1 MRPIKLEI
9 KGLNSYVNKQT
20 IDFEKLT
27 ERGLFGIFGK
37 TGSGKSTILDAIT
50 LSLYGSIARNTKEYI
65 NSLSEKSE
73 ISYEFE
79 IGSRRYVV
87 DRHIIRS
94 KAGGIKTSYARVI
107 EKLGDGSENVLADK
121 VNEVNETII
130 KIIGLTANDF
140 TKSVV
145 LPQDKFNDFLKLG
158 GIDRRNMLER
168 IFNLEKYGKKL
179 IENVRHRKN
188 KTKTHVD
195 MLQVSLSHYE
205 EVSDEKYDEMIKKLE
220 IDKEDCRV
228 KNRLYKEKVEKYDID
243 KIIYENQK
251 RYNEAKELLKV
262 YEDKKEEIEEKRKK
276 MSRAEN
282 ANMIDPYIDN
292 VEKLRKQ
299 FDDSKNQLK
308 IIEEEIRLI
317 KKDLEISRGKFA
329 EIERKKDDTI
339 PRLSEDKVKF
349 ERAINLL
356 EETNKLSERLTR
368 LKVEG
373 EKLESKKKELLKNIE
388 DIKAQ
393 QNLYAGKIK
402 DSENRLYEINVPAA
416 FRQNI
421 EKGYSHIKELNEV
434 KKELEKS
441 EIDLQKCE
449 AEYSENNIALKLVG
463 RDRDSVKERIEEVEN
478 RINIMIKNS
487 PLTAEEI
494 TKKTEYV
501 TEMKSELKTLKQLEE
516 ERDNLQNELNDC
528 LEKRH
533 RLSREIST
541 SEDRLSKV
549 RKDMETA
556 KKNIEEFRYLNRVS
570 DIRKELQDGK
580 PCPVCGSLDH
590 MRTDSTNYD
599 DRIEYYE
606 GILNKEKANER
617 EEIER
622 LDSLKIKRSG
632 YISEEKIKTE
642 AINKKKAEI
651 GERNSLELSKKYDSE
666 TRNLEAEKRAVSDW
680 NIEKDRLEED
690 LKRYKDDY
698 SRNDKEFTRIDE
710 LLKGIMRR
718 RLSLSE
724 NVSELKSKKDNLE
737 LEIVSIKRIT
747 KVDDIFSK
755 LEEIKANEI
764 ESENVE
770 KELSEFRNIKFEID
784 KEFDDCKTSIH
795 SIEVEISSIE
805 KDFEGN
811 KKQYIE
817 KTDEAQRITRGKNP
831 NELLEKTEQEINKI
845 NSSYAD
851 LKKEFDDKSKARE
864 DKDSLRSKVQGECNT
879 TEEQLDYYKKVLKDM
894 LAKYRFDSAYTV
906 KKFVMPTIDI
916 EIMRKEISDYDEG
929 RKNLDFKIDD
939 LEKKLDGRKVK
950 EEEFDRLNEEIVLLK
965 DEIGELEKNNAVLF
979 DRITAMKK
987 DLEKKKKIKSEY
999 DEVSNDYR
1007 LLDEIDRIIQGNKFV
1022 EYVATNHLKYIAL
1035 EASKR
1040 LSTITNG
1047 RYALEIND
1055 ALEFVMRDNFNGGER
1070 RGVDTLSGGET
1081 FLTSLS
1087 LALALSSQIQMK
1099 GNAPLEFF
1107 FLDEGFG
1114 SLDVELLDTVMESL
1128 EKLHSS
1134 NLSIG
1139 IISHVEELKN
1149 RVPVKLVVTA
1159 GEIGEG
1165 SKVKIEYS

>member
-770 KELSEFRNIKFEID
+770 KELSEFRNIKSEID

>member
-65 NSLSEKSE
+65 NSLSEKAE

-121 VNEVNETII
+121 INEVNETII

-205 EVSDEKYDEMIKKLE
+205 EVTDEKYDEMIKKLE

-228 KNRLYKEKVEKYDID
+228 KNRLYKEKIEKYDID

-533 RLSREIST
+533 RVSREIST

-651 GERNSLELSKKYDSE
+651 GERNSIELSKKYDSE

-906 KKFVMPTIDI
+906 KKFVMPTVDI

>member
-65 NSLSEKSE
+65 NSLSEKAE

-205 EVSDEKYDEMIKKLE
+205 EVTDEKYDEMIKKLE

-299 FDDSKNQLK
+299 FEDSKNQLK

-349 ERAINLL
+349 ERAIHLL

-516 ERDNLQNELNDC
+516 ERDNLHNELNDC

-533 RLSREIST
+533 RVSREIST

-651 GERNSLELSKKYDSE
+651 GERNSIELSKKYDSE

-845 NSSYAD
+845 NSSYDD

-906 KKFVMPTIDI
+906 KKFVMPTVDI

>member
-65 NSLSEKSE
+65 NSLSEKAE

-205 EVSDEKYDEMIKKLE
+205 EVTDEKYDEMIKKLE

-299 FDDSKNQLK
+299 FEDSKNQLK

-501 TEMKSELKTLKQLEE
+501 TEMKSELKTLKQLEK

-533 RLSREIST
+533 RVSREIST

-651 GERNSLELSKKYDSE
+651 GERNSIELSKKYDSE

-770 KELSEFRNIKFEID
+770 KELSEFRNIKSEID

>member
-65 NSLSEKSE
+65 NSLSEKAE

-205 EVSDEKYDEMIKKLE
+205 EVTDEKYDEMIKKLE

-251 RYNEAKELLKV
+251 RYNEAKELLNV

-299 FDDSKNQLK
+299 FEDSKNQLK

-533 RLSREIST
+533 RVSREIST

-651 GERNSLELSKKYDSE
+651 GERNSIELSKKYDSE

-906 KKFVMPTIDI
+906 KKFVMPTVDI

>member
-65 NSLSEKSE
+65 NSLSEKAE

-179 IENVRHRKN
+179 IENVRNRKN

-205 EVSDEKYDEMIKKLE
+205 EVTDEKYDEMIKKLE

-243 KIIYENQK
+243 KIVYENQK

-299 FDDSKNQLK
+299 FEDSKNQLK

-373 EKLESKKKELLKNIE
+373 EKLESKKKEILKNIE

-441 EIDLQKCE
+441 EFDLQKCE

-478 RINIMIKNS
+478 RIAIMIKNS
-487 PLTAEEI
+487 PLTSEEI

-516 ERDNLQNELNDC
+516 ERDNLQSELNDC

-533 RLSREIST
+533 RVSREIST

-549 RKDMETA
+549 RKDMEIA

-617 EEIER
+617 EEVER

-651 GERNSLELSKKYDSE
+651 GERNSIELSKKYDSE

-770 KELSEFRNIKFEID
+770 KELSEFRNIKSEID

-811 KKQYIE
+811 KKQYTE
-817 KTDEAQRITRGKNP
+817 KVEEAQRITRGKNP
-831 NELLEKTEQEINKI
+831 NELLAKTEQEINKI

-906 KKFVMPTIDI
+906 KKFVMPTVDI

-1165 SKVKIEYS
+1165 SKVRIEYS

>member
-65 NSLSEKSE
+65 NSLSEKAE

-205 EVSDEKYDEMIKKLE
+205 EVTDEKYDEMIKKLE

-299 FDDSKNQLK
+299 FEDSKNQLK

-487 PLTAEEI
+487 PLTSEEI

-533 RLSREIST
+533 RVSREIST

-651 GERNSLELSKKYDSE
+651 GERNSIELSKKYDSE

>member
-65 NSLSEKSE
+65 NSLSEKAE

-205 EVSDEKYDEMIKKLE
+205 EVTDEKYDEMIKKLE

-299 FDDSKNQLK
+299 FEDSKNQLK

-533 RLSREIST
+533 RVSREIST

-651 GERNSLELSKKYDSE
+651 GERNSIELSKKYDSE

-811 KKQYIE
+811 KKQHIE

-906 KKFVMPTIDI
+906 KKFVMPTVDI

>member
-65 NSLSEKSE
+65 NSLSEKAE

-205 EVSDEKYDEMIKKLE
+205 EVTDEKYDEMIKKLE

-299 FDDSKNQLK
+299 FEDSKNQLK

-516 ERDNLQNELNDC
+516 ERDNLQHELNDC

-533 RLSREIST
+533 RVSREIST

-651 GERNSLELSKKYDSE
+651 GERNSIELSKKYDSE

-906 KKFVMPTIDI
+906 KKFVMPTVDI

>member
-65 NSLSEKSE
+65 NSLSEKAE

-205 EVSDEKYDEMIKKLE
+205 EVTDEKYDEMIKKLE

-299 FDDSKNQLK
+299 FEDSKNQLK

-368 LKVEG
+368 LKVDG

-516 ERDNLQNELNDC
+516 ERDNLHNELNDC

-533 RLSREIST
+533 RVSREIST

-556 KKNIEEFRYLNRVS
+556 KKDIEEFRYLNRVS

-651 GERNSLELSKKYDSE
+651 GERNSIELSKKYDSE

-811 KKQYIE
+811 KKQYTE
-817 KTDEAQRITRGKNP
+817 KVEEAQRITRGKNP
-831 NELLEKTEQEINKI
+831 NELLAKTEQEINKI

-906 KKFVMPTIDI
+906 KKFVMPTVDI

>member
-65 NSLSEKSE
+65 NSLSEKAE

-205 EVSDEKYDEMIKKLE
+205 EVTDEKYDEMIKKLE
-220 IDKEDCRV
+220 IDKEDSRV

-299 FDDSKNQLK
+299 FEDSKNQLK

-373 EKLESKKKELLKNIE
+373 EKLESKKKEILKNIE

-533 RLSREIST
+533 RVSREIST

-651 GERNSLELSKKYDSE
+651 GERNSIELSKKYDSE

-770 KELSEFRNIKFEID
+770 KELSEFRNIKSEID

>member
-651 GERNSLELSKKYDSE
+651 GERNSIELSKKYDSE

-770 KELSEFRNIKFEID
+770 KELSEFRNIKSEID

>member
-65 NSLSEKSE
+65 NSLAEKAE

-205 EVSDEKYDEMIKKLE
+205 EVTDEKYDEMIKKLE

-251 RYNEAKELLKV
+251 QYNEAKELLKV

-299 FDDSKNQLK
+299 FEDSKNQLK

-349 ERAINLL
+349 ERAIHLL

-478 RINIMIKNS
+478 RIAIMIKNS

-533 RLSREIST
+533 RVSREIST

-651 GERNSLELSKKYDSE
+651 GERNSIELSKKYDSE

-770 KELSEFRNIKFEID
+770 KELSEFRNIKSEID

-879 TEEQLDYYKKVLKDM
+879 TEEQLDYYKKILKDM

-987 DLEKKKKIKSEY
+987 DLEKKKKIKLEY

>member
-65 NSLSEKSE
+65 NSLSEKAE

-94 KAGGIKTSYARVI
+94 KVGGIKTSYARVI

-205 EVSDEKYDEMIKKLE
+205 EVTDEKYDEMIKKLE

-243 KIIYENQK
+243 KIVYENQK

-299 FDDSKNQLK
+299 FEDSKNQLK

-368 LKVEG
+368 LKVES
-373 EKLESKKKELLKNIE
+373 EKLESKKKEILKNIE

-463 RDRDSVKERIEEVEN
+463 RDRASVKERIEEVEN

-501 TEMKSELKTLKQLEE
+501 TEMKSEFKTLKQLEE
-516 ERDNLQNELNDC
+516 ERDNLHNELNDC

-533 RLSREIST
+533 RVSREIST

-606 GILNKEKANER
+606 GILNKEKTNER

-651 GERNSLELSKKYDSE
+651 GERNSIELSKKYDSE

-906 KKFVMPTIDI
+906 KKFVMPTVDI

>member
-65 NSLSEKSE
+65 NSLSEKAE

-94 KAGGIKTSYARVI
+94 KSGGIKTSYARVI
-107 EKLGDGSENVLADK
+107 EKLRDGSENVLADK

-195 MLQVSLSHYE
+195 ILQVSLSHYE
-205 EVSDEKYDEMIKKLE
+205 DVSDERYDEMIKKLE
-220 IDKEDCRV
+220 TDKEDCRV

-282 ANMIDPYIDN
+282 ANMIAPYIDN
-292 VEKLRKQ
+292 VEKLQKQ
-299 FDDSKNQLK
+299 FEESKNQLK
-308 IIEEEIRLI
+308 VIEEEIRLI
-317 KKDLEISRGKFA
+317 KKDLEISRGKFS

-339 PRLSEDKVKF
+339 PRLSEEKVKL

-356 EETNKLSERLTR
+356 EETEMLNKRLVK
-368 LKVEG
+368 LKSDG
-373 EKLESKKKELLKNIE
+373 EKLDLKKKELLKKIE

-393 QNLYAGKIK
+393 QDLYAGKIK
-402 DSENRLYEINVPAA
+402 DSENRLSEINVPAA

-421 EKGYSHIKELNEV
+421 EKGYVEIKELNEV
-434 KKELEKS
+434 KKDLEKS

-449 AEYSENNIALKLVG
+449 AEYSENNISLKLVG
-463 RDRDSVKERIEEVEN
+463 RDRDLVKERIEEVEN
-478 RINIMIKNS
+478 RITIMMKNS

-501 TEMKSELKTLKQLEE
+501 TEMKSELRTLKQLEE
-516 ERDNLQNELNDC
+516 ERENLQSELNDC

-533 RLSREIST
+533 RVSREIST
-541 SEDRLSKV
+541 SEDRLSKIK
-549 RKDMETA
+549 KDIETA
-556 KKNIEEFRYLNRVS
+556 KKNIDEFKYLNRIS
-570 DIRKELQDGK
+570 DIRKELEDGK

-590 MRTDSTNYD
+590 MRIDSTNYD

-606 GILNKEKANER
+606 GILNKEKENER
-617 EEIER
+617 EEIDR
-622 LDSLKIKRSG
+622 LDSLKIKISG

-680 NIEKDRLEED
+680 NLEKNRLEED

-718 RLSLSE
+718 RLTLSE
-724 NVSELKSKKDNLE
+724 NVSDLKSKKDKLE

-764 ESENVE
+764 ESETVE
-770 KELSEFRNIKFEID
+770 KELAEFRNVKARID
-784 KEFDDCKTSIH
+784 KEFDDCKTNIH

-811 KKQYIE
+811 KKQYTE
-817 KTDEAQRITRGKNP
+817 KIDEAQIVTRGKNP

-845 NSSYAD
+845 NGNYSE

-879 TEEQLDYYKKVLKDM
+879 TEEQLDYYKNVLKDM
-894 LAKYRFDSAYTV
+894 LTKYRFDSAYTV
-906 KKFVMPTIDI
+906 KKFVMPTLDI

-939 LEKKLDGRKVK
+939 LEKKLNGRKVK
-950 EEEFDRLNEEIVLLK
+950 EEEFDVLNEEIVLLK

-987 DLEKKKKIKSEY
+987 DLEKKKKIKAEF

-1128 EKLHSS
+1128 EKLQSS

-1149 RVPVKLVVTA
+1149 RVPVKLVVTS

>member
-65 NSLSEKSE
+65 NSLSEKAE

-79 IGSRRYVV
+79 IGSRRYIV

-94 KAGGIKTSYARVI
+94 KAGGIKTSYARVL
-107 EKLGDGSENVLADK
+107 EKLGDGNENVLADK

-179 IENVRHRKN
+179 IERVRNRKN
-188 KTKTHVD
+188 ETKNKMD

-205 EVSDEKYDEMIKKLE
+205 DATDEKYDEMIKKLE
-220 IDKEDCRV
+220 NDKEDCRV
-228 KNRLYKEKVEKYDID
+228 KNRLYKEKVEKYDVD
-243 KIIYENQK
+243 KVIYENQK
-251 RYNEAKELLKV
+251 RYNEAKSLLKI

-292 VEKLRKQ
+292 VEKLQKQ
-299 FDDSKNQLK
+299 FEESKNQLK

-317 KKDLEISRGKFA
+317 KKDLEISRGRFA

-339 PRLSEDKVKF
+339 PRLSEDRIKF
-349 ERAINLL
+349 ERAKNLL
-356 EETNKLSERLTR
+356 EETEELNIKLIK
-368 LKVEG
+368 LKTDG
-373 EKLESKKKELLKNIE
+373 EKLELKKKELLKNIE

-393 QNLYAGKIK
+393 QDLYAGKIK
-402 DSENRLYEINVPAA
+402 DSENRLSEINVPAA
-416 FRQNI
+416 FRQNV
-421 EKGYSHIKELNEV
+421 EKGYSYIKELNEV

-441 EIDLQKCE
+441 ESDLQKCE

-463 RDRDSVKERIEEVEN
+463 RDRDSVKERIGEIEN
-478 RINIMIKNS
+478 RIAIMMKNS
-487 PLTAEEI
+487 PLTSDEI

-501 TEMKSELKTLKQLEE
+501 TEMKSELRTLKQLEE
-516 ERDNLQNELNDC
+516 ERDNLQSELNDC

-533 RLSREIST
+533 RISREIST
-541 SEDRLSKV
+541 SEDRLSKI
-549 RKDMETA
+549 RKDIETA
-556 KKNIEEFRYLNRVS
+556 KKNIDEFKYLNRVS

-606 GILNKEKANER
+606 GILTKEKSNER
-617 EEIER
+617 DEIER

-632 YISEEKIKTE
+632 YLSEEKIKTE
-642 AINKKKAEI
+642 AINKKKTEI
-651 GERNSLELSKKYDSE
+651 GERNSIDLSKKYDSE
-666 TRNLEAEKRAVSDW
+666 TRNLEAEKRTVSDW
-680 NIEKDRLEED
+680 NSEKARLEED
-690 LKRYKDDY
+690 LRRYKDDY
-698 SRNDKEFTRIDE
+698 SRNDKEYTRIDE

-724 NVSELKSKKDNLE
+724 DVSELKSKKNKLE

-755 LEEIKANEI
+755 VEEIKANEI
-764 ESENVE
+764 ESESIE
-770 KELSEFRNIKFEID
+770 KELAEFRSIKSKID
-784 KEFDDCKTSIH
+784 KEFDDCKTSIY
-795 SIEVEISSIE
+795 SIEVFISSIE

-811 KKQYIE
+811 KKQYTE

-845 NSSYAD
+845 NSSYSE

-879 TEEQLDYYKKVLKDM
+879 TEEQLGYYKNVLKDM

-906 KKFVMPTIDI
+906 KKFVMPTVDI

-950 EEEFDRLNEEIVLLK
+950 EEEFDGLNEEIIRLK
-965 DEIGELEKNNAVLF
+965 DEIGELEKSNAVLF

-987 DLEKKKKIKSEY
+987 DLEKKKKIKSEF
-999 DEVSNDYR
+999 DKVSNDYR
-1007 LLDEIDRIIQGNKFV
+1007 LLDEIDRIVQGNKFV

-1165 SKVKIEYS
+1165 SKVKVEYS

>member
-65 NSLSEKSE
+65 NSLSEKAE

-205 EVSDEKYDEMIKKLE
+205 EVTDEKYDEMIKKLE
-220 IDKEDCRV
+220 IDKEDSRV

-299 FDDSKNQLK
+299 FEDSKNQLK

-349 ERAINLL
+349 ERAINLV

-388 DIKAQ
+388 DIKSQ

-533 RLSREIST
+533 RVSREIST

-651 GERNSLELSKKYDSE
+651 GERNSIELSKKYDSE

-770 KELSEFRNIKFEID
+770 KELSEFRNIKSEID

-906 KKFVMPTIDI
+906 KKFVMPTVDI

>member
-65 NSLSEKSE
+65 NSLSEKAE

-205 EVSDEKYDEMIKKLE
+205 EVTDEKYDEMIKKLE

-276 MSRAEN
+276 MSRSEN

-349 ERAINLL
+349 ERAIHLL

-516 ERDNLQNELNDC
+516 ERENLQHELNDC

-533 RLSREIST
+533 RVSREIST

-651 GERNSLELSKKYDSE
+651 GERNSIELSKKYDSE

-770 KELSEFRNIKFEID
+770 KELSEFRNIKSEID

-879 TEEQLDYYKKVLKDM
+879 TEEQLDYYKKILKDM

-987 DLEKKKKIKSEY
+987 DLEKKKKIKLEY

>member
-20 IDFEKLT
+20 IDFEQLT

-65 NSLSEKSE
+65 NSLSEKAE
-73 ISYEFE
+73 INYEFE

-87 DRHIIRS
+87 DRHIVRS
-94 KAGGIKTSYARVI
+94 KSGGIKTSYARVI

-179 IENVRHRKN
+179 IESVRNRKN
-188 KTKTHVD
+188 KTKNQVD

-205 EVSDEKYDEMIKKLE
+205 EVSDEKYDEMIKQLE
-220 IDKEDCRV
+220 EDKETCRV
-228 KNRLYKEKVEKYDID
+228 KTRLYKGKVEKYEID
-243 KIIYENQK
+243 KVVYENQK
-251 RYNEAKELLKV
+251 QYNDAKNLLKV

-292 VEKLRKQ
+292 VEKLQKQ
-299 FDDSKNQLK
+299 FEESKNQLK
-308 IIEEEIRLI
+308 VIEDEIRFI
-317 KKDLEISRGKFA
+317 KKDLEISRARFA

-339 PRLSEDKVKF
+339 PRLSEEKVKL
-349 ERAINLL
+349 ERAISLS
-356 EETNKLSERLTR
+356 EETEELKEKLSL
-368 LKVEG
+368 LKNKVD
-373 EKLESKKKELLKNIE
+373 KLEAQKKELIKNIE

-393 QNLYAGKIK
+393 QTLYAGKIK
-402 DSENRLYEINVPAA
+402 DSENRLSEINVPAA
-416 FRQNI
+416 YRQNI
-421 EKGYSHIKELNEV
+421 EKGYAYIKELNEV
-434 KKELEKS
+434 KKELEKN
-441 EIDLQKCE
+441 ELDLQKCE
-449 AEYSENNIALKLVG
+449 SEYNENNIALKLVG
-463 RDRDSVKERIEEVEN
+463 RDRDSVNERIEEIEN
-478 RINIMIKNS
+478 RLTIMSKNA
-487 PLTAEEI
+487 PLSNEEI

-501 TEMKSELKTLKQLEE
+501 TEMRSELRGLKQLEE
-516 ERDNLQNELNDC
+516 ERDKLQNELNDC

-533 RLSREIST
+533 RISREIST
-541 SEDRLSKV
+541 SEDRVSKV
-549 RKDMETA
+549 RKDIDTA
-556 KKNIEEFRYLNRVS
+556 KKNIDEFRYLNRVS
-570 DIRKELQDGK
+570 DIRKELENGK
-580 PCPVCGSLDH
+580 PCPVCGSLEH

-606 GILNKEKANER
+606 GILNKEKENER

-632 YISEEKIKTE
+632 YVSEEKIKTE
-642 AINKKKAEI
+642 AINKKKTEI
-651 GERNSLELSKKYDSE
+651 GERNSLELSKKYNSE
-666 TRNLEAEKRAVSDW
+666 VRNLEAEKRAISDW
-680 NIEKDRLEED
+680 NNEKNRLNED
-690 LKRYKDDY
+690 LRRYKEDH
-698 SRNDKEFTRIDE
+698 SRNDKEFARIEE
-710 LLKGIMRR
+710 LLKGIMKRK
-718 RLSLSE
+718 LSLSE
-724 NVSELKSKKDNLE
+724 KVSELKNKKDKLE

-755 LEEIKANEI
+755 VEEINANEI
-764 ESENVE
+764 ESEKVE
-770 KELSEFRNIKFEID
+770 KELAEFRSIKANID
-784 KEFDDCKTSIH
+784 KTFDDYKTNIH
-795 SIEVEISSIE
+795 SIEVEVSSIE

-811 KKQYIE
+811 KKQYSE
-817 KTDEAQRITRGKNP
+817 KNDEIQRITKGKNP
-831 NELLEKTEQEINKI
+831 KELLEKTEQEINKI
-845 NSSYAD
+845 NSNYLE
-851 LKKEFDDKSKARE
+851 LKKDFDEKSKARE

-879 TEEQLDYYKKVLKDM
+879 TEEQLGYYKNVLKDM

-906 KKFVMPTIDI
+906 KKFVMPAVDI

-950 EEEFDRLNEEIVLLK
+950 EEEFDGLNEEIVLLK

-987 DLEKKKKIKSEY
+987 DLEKKKKIKAEF

>member
-65 NSLSEKSE
+65 NSLSEKAE

-205 EVSDEKYDEMIKKLE
+205 EVTDEKYDEMIKKLE

-299 FDDSKNQLK
+299 FEDSKNQLK

-501 TEMKSELKTLKQLEE
+501 TEMKSEFKTLKQLEE
-516 ERDNLQNELNDC
+516 ERDNLHNELNDC

-533 RLSREIST
+533 RVSREIST

-651 GERNSLELSKKYDSE
+651 GERNSIELSKKYDSE

-906 KKFVMPTIDI
+906 KKFVMPTVDI

>member
-65 NSLSEKSE
+65 NSLSEKAE

-205 EVSDEKYDEMIKKLE
+205 EVTDEKYDEMIKKLE

-299 FDDSKNQLK
+299 FEDSKNQLK

-368 LKVEG
+368 LKVDG

-533 RLSREIST
+533 RVSREIST

-651 GERNSLELSKKYDSE
+651 GERNSIELSKKYDSE

-764 ESENVE
+764 ESEAVE
-770 KELSEFRNIKFEID
+770 KELSEFRNIKSEID

-864 DKDSLRSKVQGECNT
+864 DKDSIRSKVQGECNT

>member
-65 NSLSEKSE
+65 NSLSEKAE

-130 KIIGLTANDF
+130 KIIGLTTNDF

-188 KTKTHVD
+188 KTKTHVE

-205 EVSDEKYDEMIKKLE
+205 EVTDEKYDEMIKKLE

-299 FDDSKNQLK
+299 FEDSKNQLK

-349 ERAINLL
+349 ERAIHLL

-516 ERDNLQNELNDC
+516 ERDNLQHELNDC

-533 RLSREIST
+533 RVSREIST

-651 GERNSLELSKKYDSE
+651 GERNSIELSKKYDSE

-755 LEEIKANEI
+755 VEEIKSNEI
-764 ESENVE
+764 ESEAVE
-770 KELSEFRNIKFEID
+770 KELVEFRKTKSKID
-784 KEFDDCKTSIH
+784 KEFVDCKTSIH

-811 KKQYIE
+811 KKQYTE
-817 KTDEAQRITRGKNP
+817 RTDEAQRITRGKNP
-831 NELLEKTEQEINKI
+831 KELLEKTEQEINKI
-845 NSSYAD
+845 NNSYSE

-906 KKFVMPTIDI
+906 KKFVMPTVDI
-916 EIMRKEISDYDEG
+916 ELMRKEISDYDEG

-965 DEIGELEKNNAVLF
+965 DEIGELEKSSAVLF

-987 DLEKKKKIKSEY
+987 DLEKKKTIKSEY

>member
-65 NSLSEKSE
+65 NSLSEKAE

-94 KAGGIKTSYARVI
+94 KVGGIKTSYARVI

-205 EVSDEKYDEMIKKLE
+205 EVTDEKYDEMIKKLE

-299 FDDSKNQLK
+299 FEDSKNQLK

-533 RLSREIST
+533 RVSREIST

-651 GERNSLELSKKYDSE
+651 GERNSIELSKKYDSE

-906 KKFVMPTIDI
+906 KKFVMPTVDI

>member
-698 SRNDKEFTRIDE
+698 SRNDKEFTRTDE

-770 KELSEFRNIKFEID
+770 KELSEFRNIKSEID

>member
-205 EVSDEKYDEMIKKLE
+205 EGSDEKYDEMIKKLE

-276 MSRAEN
+276 MSKAEN

-770 KELSEFRNIKFEID
+770 KELSEFRNIKSEID

-864 DKDSLRSKVQGECNT
+864 EKDSLRSKVQGECNT

>member
-65 NSLSEKSE
+65 NSLSEKAE

-205 EVSDEKYDEMIKKLE
+205 EVTDEKYDEMIKKLE

-299 FDDSKNQLK
+299 FEDSKNQLK

-533 RLSREIST
+533 RVSREIST

-651 GERNSLELSKKYDSE
+651 GERNSIELSKKYDSE

-770 KELSEFRNIKFEID
+770 KELSEFRNIKSEID

-950 EEEFDRLNEEIVLLK
+950 EEEFDRLNEEIILLK

>member
-65 NSLSEKSE
+65 NSLSEKAE

-195 MLQVSLSHYE
+195 MLQVSLSHYK
-205 EVSDEKYDEMIKKLE
+205 EVTDEKYDEMIKKLE

-393 QNLYAGKIK
+393 QNLYGGKIK

-533 RLSREIST
+533 RVSREIST

-651 GERNSLELSKKYDSE
+651 GERNSIELSKKYDSE

-755 LEEIKANEI
+755 LEEIKSNEI

-770 KELSEFRNIKFEID
+770 KELSEFRNIKSEID

-906 KKFVMPTIDI
+906 KKFVMPTVDI

>member
-65 NSLSEKSE
+65 NSLSEKAE

-205 EVSDEKYDEMIKKLE
+205 EVTDEKYDEMIKKLE

-292 VEKLRKQ
+292 VEKLQKQ
-299 FDDSKNQLK
+299 FEDSKNQLK

-349 ERAINLL
+349 ERAIHLL

-463 RDRDSVKERIEEVEN
+463 RDRASVKERIEEVEN

-516 ERDNLQNELNDC
+516 ERDNLQHELNDC

-533 RLSREIST
+533 RVSREIST

-606 GILNKEKANER
+606 GILNKENANER

-651 GERNSLELSKKYDSE
+651 GERNSIELSKKYDSE

-770 KELSEFRNIKFEID
+770 KELSEFRNIKSEID

-950 EEEFDRLNEEIVLLK
+950 EEEFDRLNEEIILLK

>member
-65 NSLSEKSE
+65 NSLSEKAE

-205 EVSDEKYDEMIKKLE
+205 EVTDEKYDEMIKKLE

-299 FDDSKNQLK
+299 FEDSKNQLK

-349 ERAINLL
+349 ERAIHLL

-533 RLSREIST
+533 RVSREIST

-651 GERNSLELSKKYDSE
+651 GERNSIELSKKYDSE

-698 SRNDKEFTRIDE
+698 SRNDKEFTRKDE

-770 KELSEFRNIKFEID
+770 KELSEFRNIKSEID

>member
-65 NSLSEKSE
+65 NSLSEKAE

-205 EVSDEKYDEMIKKLE
+205 EVTDEKYDEMIKKLE

-299 FDDSKNQLK
+299 FEDSKNQLK

-533 RLSREIST
+533 RVSREIST

-651 GERNSLELSKKYDSE
+651 GERNSIELSKKYDSE

-710 LLKGIMRR
+710 LLKGIMRC

-770 KELSEFRNIKFEID
+770 KELSEFRNIKSEID
-784 KEFDDCKTSIH
+784 KEFDDCKRSIH

>member
-533 RLSREIST
+533 RLSRERST

-770 KELSEFRNIKFEID
+770 KELSEFRNIKSEID

>member
-65 NSLSEKSE
+65 NSLSEKAE

-79 IGSRRYVV
+79 IGSRRYIV

-94 KAGGIKTSYARVI
+94 KAGGIKTSYARVL
-107 EKLGDGSENVLADK
+107 EKLGDGNENVLADK

-179 IENVRHRKN
+179 IERVRNRKN
-188 KTKTHVD
+188 ETKNKMD

-205 EVSDEKYDEMIKKLE
+205 DATDEKYDEMIKKLE
-220 IDKEDCRV
+220 NDKEDCRV
-228 KNRLYKEKVEKYDID
+228 KNRLYKEKVEKYDVD
-243 KIIYENQK
+243 KVIYENQK
-251 RYNEAKELLKV
+251 RYNEAKSLLKI

-292 VEKLRKQ
+292 VEKLQKQ
-299 FDDSKNQLK
+299 FEESKNQLK

-317 KKDLEISRGKFA
+317 KKDLEISRGRFA

-339 PRLSEDKVKF
+339 PRLSEDRIKF
-349 ERAINLL
+349 ERAKNLL
-356 EETNKLSERLTR
+356 EETEELNIKLIK
-368 LKVEG
+368 LKTDG
-373 EKLESKKKELLKNIE
+373 EKLELKKKELLKNIE

-393 QNLYAGKIK
+393 QDLYAGKIK
-402 DSENRLYEINVPAA
+402 DSENRLSEINVPAA
-416 FRQNI
+416 FRQNV
-421 EKGYSHIKELNEV
+421 EKGYSYIKELNEV

-441 EIDLQKCE
+441 ELDLQKCE

-463 RDRDSVKERIEEVEN
+463 RDRDSVKERIGEIEN
-478 RINIMIKNS
+478 RIAIMMKNS
-487 PLTAEEI
+487 PLTSDEI

-501 TEMKSELKTLKQLEE
+501 TEMKSELRTLKQLEE
-516 ERDNLQNELNDC
+516 ERDNLQSELNDC

-533 RLSREIST
+533 RISREIST
-541 SEDRLSKV
+541 SEDRLSKI
-549 RKDMETA
+549 RKDIETA
-556 KKNIEEFRYLNRVS
+556 KKNIDEFKYLNRVS

-606 GILNKEKANER
+606 GILTKEKSNER
-617 EEIER
+617 DEIER

-632 YISEEKIKTE
+632 YLSEEKIKTE
-642 AINKKKAEI
+642 AINKKKTEI
-651 GERNSLELSKKYDSE
+651 GERNSIDLSKKYDSE
-666 TRNLEAEKRAVSDW
+666 TRNLEAEKRTVSDW
-680 NIEKDRLEED
+680 NSEKARLEED
-690 LKRYKDDY
+690 LRRYKDDY
-698 SRNDKEFTRIDE
+698 SRNDKEYTRIDE

-724 NVSELKSKKDNLE
+724 DVSELKSKKNKLE

-755 LEEIKANEI
+755 VEEIKANEI
-764 ESENVE
+764 ESESIE
-770 KELSEFRNIKFEID
+770 KELAEFRSIKSKID
-784 KEFDDCKTSIH
+784 KEFDDCKTSIY
-795 SIEVEISSIE
+795 SIEVFISSIE

-811 KKQYIE
+811 KKQYTE

-845 NSSYAD
+845 NSSYSE

-879 TEEQLDYYKKVLKDM
+879 TEEQLGYYKNVLKDM

-906 KKFVMPTIDI
+906 KKFVMPTVDI

-950 EEEFDRLNEEIVLLK
+950 EEEFDGLNEEIIRLK
-965 DEIGELEKNNAVLF
+965 DEIGELEKSNAVLF

-987 DLEKKKKIKSEY
+987 DLEKKKKIKSEF
-999 DEVSNDYR
+999 DKVSNDYR
-1007 LLDEIDRIIQGNKFV
+1007 LLDEIDRIVQGNKFV

-1165 SKVKIEYS
+1165 SKVKVEYS

>member
-65 NSLSEKSE
+65 NSLSEKAE

-205 EVSDEKYDEMIKKLE
+205 EVTDEKYDEMIKKLE

-299 FDDSKNQLK
+299 FEDSKNQLK

-463 RDRDSVKERIEEVEN
+463 RDRASVKERIEEVEN

-516 ERDNLQNELNDC
+516 ERDNLQHELNDC

-533 RLSREIST
+533 RVSREIST

-642 AINKKKAEI
+642 AINRKKTEI
-651 GERNSLELSKKYDSE
+651 GERNSLELSKKYDLE

-680 NIEKDRLEED
+680 NSEKERLEDD

-770 KELSEFRNIKFEID
+770 KELSEFRNIKSEID

-906 KKFVMPTIDI
+906 KKFVMPTVDI

>member
-65 NSLSEKSE
+65 NSLSEKAE

-651 GERNSLELSKKYDSE
+651 GERNSIELSKKYDSE

-770 KELSEFRNIKFEID
+770 KELSEFRNIKSEID

-817 KTDEAQRITRGKNP
+817 KTDEVQRITRGKNP

>member
-65 NSLSEKSE
+65 NSLSEKAE

-205 EVSDEKYDEMIKKLE
+205 EVTDEKYDEMIKKLE

-299 FDDSKNQLK
+299 FEDSKNQLK

-349 ERAINLL
+349 ERAIHLL

-463 RDRDSVKERIEEVEN
+463 RDRASVKERIEEVEN

-501 TEMKSELKTLKQLEE
+501 TEMKSEFKTLKQLEE
-516 ERDNLQNELNDC
+516 ERDNLHNELNDC

-533 RLSREIST
+533 RVSREIST

-651 GERNSLELSKKYDSE
+651 GERNSIELSKKYDSE

-906 KKFVMPTIDI
+906 KKFVMPTVDI

>member
-65 NSLSEKSE
+65 NSLSEKAE

-205 EVSDEKYDEMIKKLE
+205 EVTDEKYDEMIKKLE

-349 ERAINLL
+349 ERAIHLL

-516 ERDNLQNELNDC
+516 ERENLQHELNDC

-533 RLSREIST
+533 RVSREIST

-651 GERNSLELSKKYDSE
+651 GERNSIELSKKYDSE

-770 KELSEFRNIKFEID
+770 KELSEFRNIKSEID

-879 TEEQLDYYKKVLKDM
+879 TEEQLDYYKKILKDM

-987 DLEKKKKIKSEY
+987 DLEKKKKIKLEY